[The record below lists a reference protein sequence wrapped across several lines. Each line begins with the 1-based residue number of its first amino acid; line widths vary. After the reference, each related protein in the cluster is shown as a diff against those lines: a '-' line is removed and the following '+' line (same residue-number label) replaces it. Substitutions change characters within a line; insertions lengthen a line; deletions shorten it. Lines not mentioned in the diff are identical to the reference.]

1 MRKQRRSV
9 IKKEFRLL
17 VASDGSA
24 QAKHAVATA
33 VHFPWPAQT
42 RVRAVIA
49 RRTRA
54 EYRQSILLAALD
66 RSAEFAVRAAQ
77 RVLTQRW
84 PDADVVVVDK
94 TPIDGVLHEA
104 RRFGAA
110 VIVLGWRG
118 HGVMQR
124 LLMGSVSRGVVRGAR
139 CAVLVVRRRSSDV
152 HKIVIGVDGSPHA
165 RRAVA
170 LVARLTPPQ
179 RGEITLFTAV
189 EELALPA
196 YALSPSAVR
205 GTVGA
210 EVRRLNLQR
219 ITAARKELDR
229 AAARLKRRGWR
240 VRVVMTTGAPL
251 RDLLAAVAT
260 ARAHA
265 VVVGARGVS
274 GVRRLLLGSVSEGV
288 LNRCPVPVLVVR

>member
-1 MRKQRRSV
+1 MT
-9 IKKEFRLL
+9 KKEFRVL

-42 RVRAVIA
+42 RVRAVVA

-54 EYRQSILLAALD
+54 EYRRSILLAALD
-66 RSAEFAVRAAQ
+66 RSAEFAAGAAQ
-77 RVLTQRW
+77 RVLSQRW
-84 PDADVVVVDK
+84 SDADVVVVDK

-104 RRFGAA
+104 QRFGADA
-110 VIVLGWRG
+110 IVLGWRG
-118 HGVMQR
+118 HGVMRR

-139 CAVLVVRRRSSDV
+139 CAVLVVRRRSSDL
-152 HKIVIGVDGSPHA
+152 HKIVIGVDGSAHA

-170 LVARLTPPQ
+170 LAARLKPPP
-179 RGEITLFTAV
+179 RGEVTLFRAV
-189 EELALPA
+189 EQLALPA
-196 YALSPSAVR
+196 NALSPSAIR

-210 EVRRLNLQR
+210 EVRRVNLER

-229 AAARLKRRGWR
+229 AAAQLKRRGWR

-260 ARAHA
+260 ARADA

-274 GVRRLLLGSVSEGV
+274 GVRHLLLGSVAEGV

>member
-1 MRKQRRSV
+1 MT
-9 IKKEFRLL
+9 KKEFRVL

-24 QAKHAVATA
+24 QAKRAIATA

-42 RVRAVIA
+42 RVRAVVA

-54 EYRQSILLAALD
+54 EYRRSILLAALD
-66 RSAEFAVRAAQ
+66 RSAEFAAGAAQ
-77 RVLTQRW
+77 QVLSQRW
-84 PDADVVVVDK
+84 SDADVVVADK

-104 RRFGAA
+104 QRFGADA
-110 VIVLGWRG
+110 IVLGWRG
-118 HGVMQR
+118 HGVMRR

-139 CAVLVVRRRSSDV
+139 CAVLVVRGRSSDL
-152 HKIVIGVDGSPHA
+152 HKIVIGVDGSAHA

-170 LVARLTPPQ
+170 LVARLKLPQ
-179 RGEITLFTAV
+179 RGEVTLFRAN
-189 EELALPA
+189 EQLALPA
-196 YALSPSAVR
+196 HALSPSAIR

-210 EVRRLNLQR
+210 EVRRVNLER
-219 ITAARKELDR
+219 ITTARKELDR
-229 AAARLKRRGWR
+229 AAAQLKRRGWR

-260 ARAHA
+260 ARAHT

-274 GVRRLLLGSVSEGV
+274 GVRHLLLGSVAEGV

>member
-1 MRKQRRSV
+1 M
-9 IKKEFRLL
+9 

-33 VHFPWPAQT
+33 AHFPWPAQT

-179 RGEITLFTAV
+179 RGEITLFSAV